1 MSKDENKS
9 PKLWPEGQ
17 SKEKHEVGTVN
28 KFSILYNIF
37 TNLIIKDL
45 AVLWKKFIPSHD
57 VPYLKMKVNNLMQN

>member
-9 PKLWPEGQ
+9 SKLWPEGQ

-45 AVLWKKFIPSHD
+45 AVYMI
-57 VPYLKMKVNNLMQN
+57 MKEIYSESWCSLFENESQ

>member
-17 SKEKHEVGTVN
+17 SKEKHEVGTV
-28 KFSILYNIF
+28 KIFSILYNIF

-45 AVLWKKFIPSHD
+45 AVYMI
-57 VPYLKMKVNNLMQN
+57 MKEIYSESWCSLFENESQ

>member
-45 AVLWKKFIPSHD
+45 AVYMI
-57 VPYLKMKVNNLMQN
+57 MKEIYSESWCSLFENESQ

>member
-45 AVLWKKFIPSHD
+45 AVYMI
-57 VPYLKMKVNNLMQN
+57 MKEIFSESWCSLFENESQ